1 MKKQTKILITAATT
15 VLVVLSVCF
24 FAGKNNSESNEP
36 MTVADVSIAATS
48 IAEKETE
55 TEAIVVNSEE
65 ERTES
70 EKQSIAESA
79 IPDETVLN
87 TSSNEETSAAETEKS
102 SVENESRYQNS
113 DKLEGATVTVSGLPE
128 TNTDEQGENDIKGN
142 STEGEKRDTSN
153 SAIYGDTGE
162 KYHYPCDESYYA
174 PVIHSLC
181 EPGWYSGESALDVYE
196 QVFVLSDRYKKEH
209 PFSAGSILKPYY
221 PDIDDVYWF
230 TGSFDKRY
238 IVLEAYDTSHK
249 GKFFLIEFTITDNY
263 ELDTV
268 SIREL
273 ADDEIGK

>member
-1 MKKQTKILITAATT
+1 MNKKIIVCLLAGDAVLGIVFVAFFVKKTAIDVEQESGTEEVASTFTET
-15 VLVVLSVCF
+15 V
-24 FAGKNNSESNEP
+24 
-36 MTVADVSIAATS
+36 
-48 IAEKETE
+48 KETE

-70 EKQSIAESA
+70 EKQSFAESA

-102 SVENESRYQNS
+102 SVENESRYQNP

-142 STEGEKRDTSN
+142 STESEKRDTSN

-162 KYHYPCDESYYA
+162 KYHYPCVEINYA
-174 PVIHSLC
+174 PVIQWLC
-181 EPGWYSGESALDVYE
+181 DPRWYSGESALDVYE

-221 PDIDDVYWF
+221 PDINAVYWF
-230 TGSFDKRY
+230 NGSFDERKV
-238 IVLEAYDTSHK
+238 VLEAYDTSHK
-249 GKFFLIEFTITDNY
+249 RKFFRIRFTITDNN

-268 SIREL
+268 TVEEL
-273 ADDEIGK
+273 SDDDVAE